1 MKMQYLKTIC
11 LAVGFL
17 SLCATT
23 LTAQDPYPT
32 INPLATFTKSDGTTE
47 TGTEYSGSAPLEALF
62 EANAEWT
69 EGWTT
74 YYEWRFT
81 LEGEL
86 EPYLVRYEEDTQVTF
101 TRAGSH
107 RVQLYAIF
115 TQGNDSICYTDEY
128 WADADPLRVT
138 ISESKLEM
146 PNAFSPNGDE
156 INDVYRAKEG
166 YQSLVEFH
174 AVIYNR
180 WGQKLYEWNDPAGSW
195 DGTFHGTP
203 VKQGVY
209 FVHVTAKGADGR
221 KYNIRRDVNLLRGF
235 TEREDSTP
243 TE

>member
-1 MKMQYLKTIC
+1 M
-11 LAVGFL
+11 
-17 SLCATT
+17 
-23 LTAQDPYPT
+23 
-32 INPLATFTKSDGTTE
+32 
-47 TGTEYSGSAPLEALF
+47 
-62 EANAEWT
+62 
-69 EGWTT
+69 
-74 YYEWRFT
+74 
-81 LEGEL
+81 
-86 EPYLVRYEEDTQVTF
+86 TF

-146 PNAFSPNGDE
+146 PNAFSPNNDD
-156 INDVYRAKEG
+156 INDVYKAKEG

-180 WGQKLYEWNDPAGSW
+180 WGQKLYEWDDPAGGW

>member
-1 MKMQYLKTIC
+1 MQYLKTIC

-86 EPYLVRYEEDTQVTF
+86 EPYLVRYEEDTQYTF
-101 TRAGSH
+101 TEAGVTIVTL
-107 RVQLYAIF
+107 RVKLNSEGDELPETIF
-115 TQGNDSICYTDEY
+115 T
-128 WADADPLRVT
+128 VT
-138 ISESKLEM
+138 VKDSKLSF
-146 PNAFSPNGDE
+146 PNAFSPNGDDA
-156 INDVYRAKEG
+156 NQTFKAKEC
-166 YQSLVEFH
+166 QSIVEFH
-174 AVIYNR
+174 AYIFNR
-180 WGQKLYEWNDPAGSW
+180 WGQKLYEWTDPNGEW
-195 DGTFHGTP
+195 DGTYKGKP
-203 VKQGVY
+203 VKEGTY
-209 FVHVTAKGADGR
+209 FLLVKAKGADGTR
-221 KYNIRRDVNLLRGF
+221 YNIRKDVNLLRGYS
-235 TEREDSTP
+235 TEESLQQ
-243 TE
+243 

>member
-1 MKMQYLKTIC
+1 MQYLKTIC

-156 INDVYRAKEG
+156 INDLYQAKEG

-180 WGQKLYEWNDPAGSW
+180 WGQKLYEWDDPAGGW

>member
-1 MKMQYLKTIC
+1 MQYLKTIC

>member
-1 MKMQYLKTIC
+1 MQYLKTIC

-180 WGQKLYEWNDPAGSW
+180 WGQKLYEWDDPAGSW

>member
-1 MKMQYLKTIC
+1 MQYLKTIC

-146 PNAFSPNGDE
+146 PNAFSPNNDD
-156 INDVYRAKEG
+156 INDVYKAKEG

-180 WGQKLYEWNDPAGSW
+180 WGQKLYEWDDPAEGW

>member
-1 MKMQYLKTIC
+1 MQYLKTIC

-86 EPYLVRYEEDTQVTF
+86 EPYLIRYEEDTRVTF